1 MKTPV
6 KVSMKVQRIAEALSR
21 VSIQNV
27 NQLQV
32 HFCGIRS
39 SLISFWQGAC
49 SILNKKYH
57 VSVYFLRNVI
67 SLSLICRPG
76 KKYHVYG
83 KKIPPFQIVQER
95 SYPSAILFGKIIFSE
110 HLKKIS
116 YFRVFFLERLSFIFR
131 LVVRSYFREKEI
143 SSFPIIQERSY
154 SSAICLER
162 PSFQDAWKKK
172 MWFSVQCKSCD
183 LLITLSR
190 DKGKNH
196 ITAFAQYLQ
205 PPNLT
210 EQ

>member
-6 KVSMKVQRIAEALSR
+6 KVSMKVQRIAGALCR

-27 NQLQV
+27 NHLQV
-32 HFCGIRS
+32 YFCGIRS

-49 SILNKKYH
+49 NILNRKYH
-57 VSVYFLRNVI
+57 VPVYFLRNVI
-67 SLSLICRPG
+67 SLSLSFTVQG
-76 KKYHVYG
+76 KNITFTG

-95 SYPSAILFGKIIFSE
+95 SYPSVILFGKTIFSE

-143 SSFPIIQERSY
+143 SSFPIRQERSY
-154 SSAICLER
+154 SSAIFLER

-172 MWFSVQCKSCD
+172 MWCSVQCKSCD

-190 DKGKNH
+190 DKEKA
-196 ITAFAQYLQ
+196 I
-205 PPNLT
+205 
-210 EQ
+210 